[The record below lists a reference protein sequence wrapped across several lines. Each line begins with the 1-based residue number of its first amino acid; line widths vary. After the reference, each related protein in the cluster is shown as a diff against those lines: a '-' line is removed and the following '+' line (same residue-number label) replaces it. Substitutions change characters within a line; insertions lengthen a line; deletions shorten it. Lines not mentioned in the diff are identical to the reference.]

1 MKKNVRILPPE
12 EIFRGLAV
20 GGMAL
25 LIEISVI
32 ALLAD

>member
-1 MKKNVRILPPE
+1 MKKNVKILPPA
-12 EIFRGLAV
+12 EIFLGLAV
-20 GGMAL
+20 GGTAL

>member
-1 MKKNVRILPPE
+1 MKKNVKILPGQ
-12 EIFRGLAV
+12 EIFLGLAV
-20 GGMAL
+20 GGTAL